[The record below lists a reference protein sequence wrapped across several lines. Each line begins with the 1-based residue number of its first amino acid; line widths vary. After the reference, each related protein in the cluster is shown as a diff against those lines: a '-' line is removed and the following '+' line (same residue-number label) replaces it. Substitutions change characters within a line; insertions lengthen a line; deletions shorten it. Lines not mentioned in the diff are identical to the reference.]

1 MTFTAR
7 AENKKEEE
15 WSARNATYKGPSQ
28 LALVTSVG
36 AGKSG
41 GERVSIDR
49 VGRLRQRHFT
59 ENEIVDSIWS
69 L

>member
-7 AENKKEEE
+7 AENKKKNG
-15 WSARNATYKGPSQ
+15 ARGTRHTKVRAG
-28 LALVTSVG
+28 LALVTRVG

-41 GERVSIDR
+41 GERVSMDR

-59 ENEIVDSIWS
+59 ENEIVDSICS